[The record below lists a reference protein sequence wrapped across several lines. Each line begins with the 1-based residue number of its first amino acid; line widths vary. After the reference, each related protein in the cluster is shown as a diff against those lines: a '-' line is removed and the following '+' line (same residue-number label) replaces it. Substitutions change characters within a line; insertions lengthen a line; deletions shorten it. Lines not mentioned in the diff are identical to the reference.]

1 MTASELMES
10 WSERKAPI
18 DAAAMRGAFG
28 TWLHRAVQEG
38 MAPALDGVLD
48 DNVAIFEAPWGFE
61 PASIAVPVKVWHG
74 AQDRFVP
81 YGHGR
86 WLVAQIPGA
95 EAELNDRDGHMTVA
109 AERIGEVH
117 AWLANHL

>member
-1 MTASELMES
+1 
-10 WSERKAPI
+10 
-18 DAAAMRGAFG
+18 
-28 TWLHRAVQEG
+28 

-48 DNVAIFEAPWGFE
+48 DNVAIFGASWGFE

-81 YGHGR
+81 GTHGR
-86 WLVAQIPGA
+86 WLGEQIPGA

-109 AERIGEVH
+109 SERIGEVH
-117 AWLANHL
+117 AWLAGYL